1 LMLLINL
8 TVLSYVLGDISNAV
22 TEADEDL
29 RKQRS
34 QVIVI
39 SLLPLVRALG
49 GIVPRKGLIC
59 PCCRLFPSVVIG
71 HHFRQSSGPQARSRR
86 VDLESVQRPPEGG
99 HGGVQPGLRQAL
111 ELSAGGSGSMHL
123 ETRHREGPHHG

>member
-1 LMLLINL
+1 MHFHCGRNQVAYTSLMLLINL

-49 GIVPRKGLIC
+49 GIVPRKGLI
-59 PCCRLFPSVVIG
+59 
-71 HHFRQSSGPQARSRR
+71 
-86 VDLESVQRPPEGG
+86 
-99 HGGVQPGLRQAL
+99 
-111 ELSAGGSGSMHL
+111 
-123 ETRHREGPHHG
+123 